1 MTTITKNYNLNHELM
16 KKQQNSASEKLIQ
29 KFDNQLRDILAAEL
43 RSVKYARTKVM
54 SQFEMNDTRNV
65 A

>member
-1 MTTITKNYNLNHELM
+1 M
-16 KKQQNSASEKLIQ
+16 KKQQNSASEKLIE

-54 SQFEMNDTRNV
+54 NSLGINESRNV

>member
-1 MTTITKNYNLNHELM
+1 M
-16 KKQQNSASEKLIQ
+16 KKQQNSAAEKLIE
-29 KFDNQLRDILAAEL
+29 KFDNQLRDILAADI

-54 SQFEMNDTRNV
+54 NSLGFTDSRNV

>member
-1 MTTITKNYNLNHELM
+1 M

-29 KFDNQLRDILAAEL
+29 KFDNQLRDIIAADL
-43 RSVKYARTKVM
+43 RSAKYARTKIM
-54 SQFEMNDTRNV
+54 NQFEMNDARNV

>member
-1 MTTITKNYNLNHELM
+1 M
-16 KKQQNSASEKLIQ
+16 KKQQNSATEKLIE
-29 KFDNQLRDILAAEL
+29 KFDNQLRDILAAEI

-54 SQFEMNDTRNV
+54 SSLGFPDSRNV

>member
-1 MTTITKNYNLNHELM
+1 M
-16 KKQQNSASEKLIQ
+16 KKQQNSATEKLIE
-29 KFDNQLRDILAAEL
+29 KFDNQLRDILAAVI

-54 SQFEMNDTRNV
+54 NSLGFPDTRNV